1 LTEKEKQII
10 QELEEDRKLN
20 ERRKSIDKLKN
31 EIIFDISSIFNKNLA
46 LWIFI
51 YIIAFKIYNENYL
64 TEYKML
70 SLDFIYLQIPLF
82 MYMLIFFYSIS
93 TLIFINKNN
102 LEENYKMEEFDIKS
116 VLKSLTKITI
126 STLLLLFLVGVYY
139 VLI

>member
-1 LTEKEKQII
+1 MTEKEKQII

-116 VLKSLTKITI
+116 ILKSLTKITI

>member
-1 LTEKEKQII
+1 MTEKEKQII
-10 QELEEDRKLN
+10 QELEEDRRLN

-70 SLDFIYLQIPLF
+70 SLDFICLQIPLF

-102 LEENYKMEEFDIKS
+102 LVENYKIEEFDIKS

-126 STLLLLFLVGVYY
+126 STLLLLFLIGVYY
-139 VLI
+139 VLM

>member
-1 LTEKEKQII
+1 MTEKEKQII

-70 SLDFIYLQIPLF
+70 SLDFIYLKIPLF
-82 MYMLIFFYSIS
+82 IYM
-93 TLIFINKNN
+93 
-102 LEENYKMEEFDIKS
+102 
-116 VLKSLTKITI
+116 
-126 STLLLLFLVGVYY
+126 
-139 VLI
+139 

>member
-1 LTEKEKQII
+1 MTEKEKQII

-64 TEYKML
+64 TKYKML
-70 SLDFIYLQIPLF
+70 SFDFICLQIPLF

-126 STLLLLFLVGVYY
+126 STLLLLFLIGVYY
-139 VLI
+139 VLM

>member
-1 LTEKEKQII
+1 MTEKEKQII

>member
-1 LTEKEKQII
+1 MICLTEKEKQII
-10 QELEEDRKLN
+10 QELEEDRRLN

-70 SLDFIYLQIPLF
+70 S
-82 MYMLIFFYSIS
+82 
-93 TLIFINKNN
+93 
-102 LEENYKMEEFDIKS
+102 
-116 VLKSLTKITI
+116 
-126 STLLLLFLVGVYY
+126 
-139 VLI
+139 

>member
-1 LTEKEKQII
+1 MTEKEKQII

-64 TEYKML
+64 TKYKML
-70 SLDFIYLQIPLF
+70 SFDFICLQIPLF